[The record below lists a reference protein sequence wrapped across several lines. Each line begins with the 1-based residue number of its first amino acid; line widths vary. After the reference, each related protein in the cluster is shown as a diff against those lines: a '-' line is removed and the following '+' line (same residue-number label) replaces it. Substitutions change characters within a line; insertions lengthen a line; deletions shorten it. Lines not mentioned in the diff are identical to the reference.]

1 MFMYQKNEAQKEK
14 LEKLFKKVEALYG
27 SVVPQMEF
35 LGNIEVEYLEDFL
48 KEAMRLVKHP
58 NIDFDLFA
66 FIRLHIA
73 FKEDYTYCKA
83 FNTKLLLGRGF
94 IQSQLD
100 DAVAKIGTVP
110 FDEKH
115 RALATF
121 AIKSMYESRLCN
133 ALNFEELCSMGWSQK
148 DVFDAVSHAGMI
160 LKNGRILMTYSKKP
174 SSKPQKP

>member
-1 MFMYQKNEAQKEK
+1 MFMYKKNEAQKEK

-27 SVVPQMEF
+27 TVVPQMEF

-48 KEAMRLVKHP
+48 KEAMRLVRHP

-73 FKEDYTYCKA
+73 FKEEYTYCKA

-94 IQSQLD
+94 IQPQLD
-100 DAVAKIGTVP
+100 VAIANIEAVP

-115 RALATF
+115 QALAIF
-121 AIKSMYESRLCN
+121 AIKAIYESRLCN
-133 ALNFEELCSMGWSQK
+133 ASDLEEVYKMGWSQK

-160 LKNGRILMTYSKKP
+160 LKNGRILITYTKKD
-174 SSKPQKP
+174 